1 MDNMTVNNNVSTY
14 AANNTSS
21 AREADTSAK
30 AAEAEKK
37 TEDSAA
43 VYEKST
49 ETKKSSTSQI
59 YNRDAI
65 VSRLKADQQNRI
77 ASMQ

>member
-37 TEDSAA
+37 TE
-43 VYEKST
+43 VQI
-49 ETKKSSTSQI
+49 QI
-59 YNRDAI
+59 YGCGY
-65 VSRLKADQQNRI
+65 
-77 ASMQ
+77 